1 MFLPKGIS
9 LPVLLGLH
17 PDDCHGG
24 PYLKSIT
31 CTTTNSYI
39 ISYLYSYMLLLGFH
53 WKMWVVWV
61 IGVLGMVFI
70 GGMG

>member
-1 MFLPKGIS
+1 MI
-9 LPVLLGLH
+9 
-17 PDDCHGG
+17 
-24 PYLKSIT
+24 
-31 CTTTNSYI
+31 
-39 ISYLYSYMLLLGFH
+39 LLGFH